1 MPKVLFQR
9 LNRTFYLRFY
19 ISPAEESLF
28 EQLFSN
34 LTLPEPPECRRRRR
48 GIRILGSTE
57 SDGKME
63 LYLQQLPQQLVN
75 GLTLGGV
82 YALIAIGYT
91 MVYGILGML
100 NFAHGEIYMIG
111 GFTGWWVL
119 HLLTHNNQILTSAAL
134 VIALMI
140 IMAMAVSAL
149 VGILSE
155 RFAYRPLRNAPR
167 MNLLLSALGVSI
179 FLQNLVLTYQGA
191 KVRFFHISALI
202 PENIRVLH
210 IGSTVFSFMRIVVVA
225 VTFLLMALLTIML
238 KRTMVGKA
246 MRATAQDIEAAA
258 FMGVDVDRIVVLVF
272 LIGSALGGAAGTL
285 VGLLFTQVDYYVGF
299 QAGLKGFTAAVLGG
313 IGNIYGAMIGG
324 ILLGLAEALAVTFL
338 PSAYKDVVAFVILI
352 VILIARP
359 WGLMGEKMPEKV

>member
-1 MPKVLFQR
+1 LD
-9 LNRTFYLRFY
+9 
-19 ISPAEESLF
+19 I
-28 EQLFSN
+28 
-34 LTLPEPPECRRRRR
+34 
-48 GIRILGSTE
+48 
-57 SDGKME
+57 
-63 LYLQQLPQQLVN
+63 YLQQLPQQLVN

-119 HLLTHNNQILTSAAL
+119 HLLTRNNQVVMSAAL
-134 VIALMI
+134 VISLMI
-140 IMAMAVSAL
+140 VLAMGVSGL
-149 VGILSE
+149 VGLLTE

-191 KVRFFHISALI
+191 KVRVFHIASLI
-202 PENIRVLH
+202 PESIRVLH
-210 IGSTVFSFMRIVVVA
+210 IGSTVFSFMRVLVIA
-225 VTFLLMALLTIML
+225 VTFILMALLTIL
-238 KRTMVGKA
+238 IKKTKVGKA
-246 MRATAQDIEAAA
+246 MRATAQDIAAA
-258 FMGVDVDRIVVLVF
+258 FMGIDVDRIVVVVF
-272 LIGSALGGAAGTL
+272 LIGSALGGAAGVL

-313 IGNIYGAMIGG
+313 IGSIQGAMVGG
-324 ILLGLAEALAVTFL
+324 ILLGLTESLAVTFL

-352 VILIARP
+352 AVLIVRP
-359 WGLMGEKMPEKV
+359 RGLMGEKVPEKV

>member
-1 MPKVLFQR
+1 
-9 LNRTFYLRFY
+9 
-19 ISPAEESLF
+19 
-28 EQLFSN
+28 
-34 LTLPEPPECRRRRR
+34 
-48 GIRILGSTE
+48 
-57 SDGKME
+57 ME
-63 LYLQQLPQQLVN
+63 LYLQQLPQQLIN
-75 GLTLGGV
+75 GLTLGSV
-82 YALIAIGYT
+82 YALIAIGYS

-119 HLLTHNNQILTSAAL
+119 NLLTRNNTVVMNAAL
-134 VIALMI
+134 VISLMI
-140 IMAMAVSAL
+140 AMSMAISAL
-149 VGILSE
+149 VGMASE

-191 KVRFFHISALI
+191 KVRFFHISALM
-202 PENIRVLH
+202 PESLRIIHLGP
-210 IGSTVFSFMRIVVVA
+210 IVFSFMRSLVIA
-225 VTFLLMALLTIML
+225 VTFLLMGLLSVIIKKT
-238 KRTMVGKA
+238 KVGRA
-246 MRATAQDIEAAA
+246 MRATAQDSEAAA

-313 IGNIYGAMIGG
+313 IGNIYGAMLGG

-352 VILIARP
+352 AVLIVRP
-359 WGLMGEKMPEKV
+359 WGLVGEKMPEKV